1 MDNAEPIDLP
11 GGDPAVLC
19 LHGLTATPYVWRPL
33 SAALAGAG
41 HRVLAPRF
49 VGHGRTPAQL
59 RHTVFADWLANARRA
74 FDALAADHPHVV
86 IVGHSM
92 GALAATVL
100 AHERGDRVAGLVLMS
115 TALELSW
122 KEQLILGLARRLP
135 LADALPYVMKK
146 HGPDVSDP
154 AVAVALPTDDRTPIA
169 AAASLLEG
177 QALAR
182 RRLPLLGMPVLIQH
196 GRHDHVAPVQNAR
209 RVYDLVQSPHKR
221 MLIYPRSWH
230 ILSLD
235 VEHEAVTR
243 DVVDFVEDPVGFTD
257 RGPLPLG

>member
-1 MDNAEPIDLP
+1 MDNAEPFDLP

-33 SAALAGAG
+33 GEALAAAG
-41 HRVLAPRF
+41 HRVYAPRF
-49 VGHGRTPAQL
+49 VGHGRTPALL
-59 RHTVFADWLANARRA
+59 RRTVFADWLANARRA
-74 FDALAADHPHVV
+74 FDTLTADHPR
-86 IVGHSM
+86 IFIIGHSM

-115 TALELSW
+115 TALELTW

-154 AVAVALPTDDRTPIA
+154 AVAVAMPTDDRTPIA

-177 QALAR
+177 QAEAR
-182 RRLPLLGMPVLIQH
+182 RRLPLLALPVLIQH
-196 GRHDHVAPVQNAR
+196 GRQDHVAPVQNAH
-209 RVYDLVQSPHKR
+209 RVHHLLKTPHKR
-221 MLIYPRSWH
+221 VLIYPRSWH
-230 ILSLD
+230 ILPLD

-243 DVVDFVEDPVGFTD
+243 DVLDFVEDPVGFVE